1 MVRVGAPPL
10 FCIAL
15 SRPTLT
21 RRLVP
26 WMVAVAP
33 LTVLLVACADAA
45 LRAIG
50 LGPPPNMEAGLEG
63 GPPEGGLDAT
73 VDVGLDGGP
82 DVQGPDVQGPGLP
95 PGNHLAVYW
104 GQDLFG
110 RANPDA
116 GALWEQPLADAC
128 AGGPYDFVVLSYIT
142 DVASGSDGTPASFQ
156 QNFSNHCTAGSQLD
170 GAPNLTE
177 CDDIAAGVSACH
189 QAGKNVLIAVGEQDL
204 GLQSDLDGS
213 VGAQAAK
220 SMWDLYL
227 GGNAAARPFPGQNL
241 DGVDLSFAVLPG
253 ETPGPGYLQF
263 AIRLRELMNSSGGK
277 YYLTASPECEFPDY
291 SFGPGP
297 EMGTVLG
304 TIPGAFDAILVQFYY
319 NPPCAYSPTN
329 ANGFLASFQSWA
341 MLFRGGKPK
350 ILVGLSLDHTQVGF
364 VDRASLPMLVS
375 TVKSNPAFG
384 GIALRDE
391 SFDQNSADD
400 SGVTYG
406 DLAASLLR

>member
-1 MVRVGAPPL
+1 MVWVGAPALL
-10 FCIAL
+10 FNAL
-15 SRPTLT
+15 SRSTLP

-33 LTVLLVACADAA
+33 LTALLVACADAA

-50 LGPPPNMEAGLEG
+50 LGAQPMEGGLEG
-63 GPPEGGLDAT
+63 GPLEGGMDAT
-73 VDVGLDGGP
+73 ADVGLDAGP
-82 DVQGPDVQGPGLP
+82 DVEGPGLP

-110 RANPDA
+110 RANLDA
-116 GALWEQPLADAC
+116 GSLWEQPLADAC
-128 AGGPYDFVVLSYIT
+128 AGSPYDFVILSYVT

-156 QNFSNHCTAGSQLD
+156 QNFSNHCTTGPQLD

-189 QAGKNVLIAVGEQDL
+189 KAGKNVLIAVGEQDI
-204 GLQSDLDGS
+204 GLESDLDGS

-227 GGNAAARPFPGQNL
+227 GGDAAARPFPGQNL
-241 DGVDLSFAVLPG
+241 DGVDLSYEVVPG
-253 ETPGPGYLQF
+253 PAGPGYVQF
-263 AIRLRELMNSSGGK
+263 ATRLRELMNSSGGK
-277 YYLTASPECEFPDY
+277 YYLTASPQCPFPDY
-291 SFGPGP
+291 SLGPGP
-297 EMGTVLG
+297 EMVLG
-304 TIPGAFDAILVQFYY
+304 TIPEAFDAILVQFYY
-319 NPPCAYSPTN
+319 NAPCDYSPTN
-329 ANGFLASFQSWA
+329 PSGFLTRFGSWA
-341 MLFRGGKPK
+341 SLLRGGKPR
-350 ILVGLSLDHTQVGF
+350 ILVGLWLDSTQMGF

-375 TVKSNPAFG
+375 AVKSDPAFG

-400 SGVTYG
+400 AGVTYG
-406 DLAASLLR
+406 DFAASLLK

>member
-1 MVRVGAPPL
+1 MVWVGTSPL
-10 FCIAL
+10 FSIAL
-15 SRPTLT
+15 SRFTLP

-50 LGPPPNMEAGLEG
+50 LGPPVNEDGGL
-63 GPPEGGLDAT
+63 EGGLDAT
-73 VDVGLDGGP
+73 TDTGLDATPDVGGP
-82 DVQGPDVQGPGLP
+82 DVHGPGLP
-95 PGNHLAVYW
+95 PGNHLAAYW

-110 RANPDA
+110 RANLDA
-116 GALWEQPLADAC
+116 TALWEQPLADAC
-128 AGGPYDFVVLSYIT
+128 AGSSPYDFLILSYVT

-156 QNFSNHCTAGSQLD
+156 QNFSNHCTGGTQLD

-227 GGNAAARPFPGQNL
+227 GGDAGARPFPGQNL

-253 ETPGPGYLQF
+253 QTPGPGYLQF
-263 AIRLRELMNSSGGK
+263 AIRLRELMNASGGT
-277 YYLTASPECEFPDY
+277 YYLTASPQCEFPDY

-319 NPPCAYSPTN
+319 SPPCAYSPTN
-329 ANGFLASFQSWA
+329 PNGFLASFQSWA
-341 MLFRGGKPK
+341 MLLRGGKPR
-350 ILVGLSLDHTQVGF
+350 ILVGLWLDPTGVGF

-375 TVKSNPAFG
+375 AVKGNPAFG

-400 SGVTYG
+400 AGVTYG
-406 DLAASLLR
+406 DLAASLLP